1 MIDTQTTFNLT
12 TKQLNFLRLYSAQ
25 HKTSIGD
32 TLRQLIDQLQHDER
46 MKEINHYGSR
56 EKIR

>member
-12 TKQLNFLRLYSAQ
+12 SKQLNFLRFYSAQ

-32 TLRQLIDQLQHDER
+32 TLRQLIDQLQRDER
-46 MKEINHYGSR
+46 MKEIDHYGSR
-56 EKIR
+56 KKL

>member
-12 TKQLNFLRLYSAQ
+12 SKQLNFLRLYSAQ

-32 TLRQLIDQLQHDER
+32 TLRQLIDQLQYDER
-46 MKEINHYGSR
+46 MKEIKHYGSR
-56 EKIR
+56 KSL